1 MKAQPTEKPAAERK
15 PSLPDEPTFSVRNL
29 GSVRTGSFTQKPLTL
44 FCGPNNTG
52 KTWTMYSLYY
62 WRQLLKQI
70 TEDKYYRRTWWKQF
84 AKEEDKNFPN
94 PTEFNLTVSKTL
106 SELFN
111 APAEELKDARFE
123 LDLPSWL
130 QTTTESKSLS
140 DVFLMPAE
148 RNGLHLFFRELSVKR
163 PALLHHASKEKIDIN
178 QLLIDVIRSRY
189 ATPIANYIDWLNS
202 LPDIRKSKP
211 NYPLIPTG
219 RHALDNILPDIQKSK
234 DFHRFAEELKKEL
247 AGGAY
252 KVDRDG
258 NIEFKPYQTKRD
270 GKTTPTMGLHLTSS
284 TVKSLFGLWFYLEH
298 QARKGSI
305 LMIDEPELNIHPENQ
320 RKIARLFAR
329 LVNNGLNI
337 VISTHS
343 DYIVREIN
351 SLIMLSQDA
360 NKHLRKQH
368 KYKDEEILK
377 REQVG
382 AYLFD
387 NHIIEHFSI
396 TRDDGIHAT
405 TFDDV
410 IKDLNNVN
418 NDIFYTLQEQK
429 TPSTND

>member
-1 MKAQPTEKPAAERK
+1 MKAQPTEKAATECK
-15 PSLPDEPTFSVRNL
+15 PSLPAEPTFNVRNL
-29 GSVRTGSFTQKPLTL
+29 GSVRTGSFIQKPLTL

-70 TEDKYYRRTWWKQF
+70 TEDKYYRRAWLKQF

-94 PTEFNLTVSKTL
+94 PTEFNLIVSKTL

-111 APAEELKDARFE
+111 TPAGKLKDARFE

-130 QTTTESKSLS
+130 QTTTETKNLS

-148 RNGLHLFFRELSVKR
+148 RNGLHLFFRELSAKR
-163 PALLHHASKEKIDIN
+163 TALLHHASKEKIDIN

-189 ATPIANYIDWLNS
+189 AIPIAKYIDWL
-202 LPDIRKSKP
+202 
-211 NYPLIPTG
+211 
-219 RHALDNILPDIQKSK
+219 NILPDIQKSK

-247 AGGAY
+247 ASGAY

-329 LVNNGLNI
+329 LVNNGLKV

-351 SLIMLSQDA
+351 SLIMLSRDA
-360 NKHLRKQH
+360 DEHLRKKH
-368 KYKDEEILK
+368 KYKDDEILK
-377 REQVG
+377 CEQVG

-387 NHIIEHFSI
+387 NHTIDDFSI
-396 TRDDGIHAT
+396 TPDDGIHAT
-405 TFDDV
+405 TFDEV
-410 IKDLNNVN
+410 IENLNNVN
-418 NDIFYTLQEQK
+418 DDIFYTLQEQN
-429 TPSTND
+429 TPTAND